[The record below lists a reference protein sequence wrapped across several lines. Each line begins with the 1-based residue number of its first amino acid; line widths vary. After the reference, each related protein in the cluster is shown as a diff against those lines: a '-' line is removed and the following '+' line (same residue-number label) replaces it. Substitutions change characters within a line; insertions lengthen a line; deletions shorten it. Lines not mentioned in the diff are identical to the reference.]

1 MTMLSRILGLVRD
14 VLLARFI
21 GAGGDADAFYVAFKI
36 PNFLRRL
43 FAEGAF
49 AQAFVPVL
57 SEYREKGSVE
67 AVRYFIDR
75 IAGCLGLTLVGVC
88 GLAIIAAPVV
98 TAVFGM
104 GFLFEEGHEKFA
116 LTTELIRVTFPYLF
130 LISLTGFAGSI
141 LNSYDRFAVPALT
154 PVILNISLIVA
165 AAFVSPHL
173 DRPVFALAWGV
184 IVAGILQLVFQL
196 PFLARLGLLP
206 RPKVDWRDPAVKKVL
221 TLMAPAMFG
230 VSVSQINLLVDTIL
244 ASFLVDGSISWLYY
258 SDRLIELPLG
268 IFGVGIATVILP
280 NLSRQFTQGTEKFSV
295 TLDWA
300 MRMVLLVAVPSAIA
314 LIAIAQPILFTL
326 FQYKEMTAHDMVM
339 SSYSLSAYAVGLVA
353 FMLIKVLASGYF
365 ARQDMRTPVRI
376 GIIAMVSNMGLNFL
390 FVLPLMHY
398 GQIGH
403 VGLAL
408 ATSCSA
414 FLNAG
419 LLLTGLYK
427 TKVYQPESGW
437 MIFFIRLLFSS
448 VLMMSS
454 VFLAQRFMSP
464 FAELAWSGRSVNLAI
479 LVIAGMSTYIV
490 GLALSGLRIK
500 HLRIDA

>member
-1 MTMLSRILGLVRD
+1 MTMLSRVLGLVRD

-57 SEYREKGSVE
+57 SEYRAKGSVE

-75 IAGCLGLTLVGVC
+75 IAGCLGITLIGVC
-88 GLAIIAAPVV
+88 GLAMLAAPFVA
-98 TAVFGM
+98 AVFGM
-104 GFLFEEGHEKFA
+104 GFLFDEGREKFA
-116 LTTELIRVTFPYLF
+116 LTTELIRITFPYLF

-154 PVILNISLIVA
+154 PVILNISLISA
-165 AAFVSPHL
+165 AAFVSPHM

-184 IVAGILQLVFQL
+184 IVAGVLQLAFQL

-206 RPKVDWRDPAVKKVL
+206 RPKIDWRDPSVKKVL
-221 TLMAPAMFG
+221 MLMAPAMFG
-230 VSVSQINLLVDTIL
+230 VSISQINLLFDTIL

-280 NLSRQFTQGTEKFSV
+280 NLSRQFAQGAQQFSA

-300 MRMVLLVAVPSAIA
+300 MRMVLLIAIPSAIA

-326 FQYKEMTAHDMVM
+326 FQYQQMTAHDMVM

-365 ARQDMRTPVRI
+365 SRQDMRTPVRI
-376 GIIAMVSNMGLNFL
+376 GIIAMVSNMGLNVL
-390 FVLPLMHY
+390 FVLPLMHFW
-398 GQIGH
+398 QIGH

-419 LLLTGLYK
+419 LLFLGLYK
-427 TKVYQPESGW
+427 AKVYQPEKGW
-437 MIFFIRLLFSS
+437 FIFMGRLFFSS
-448 VLMMSS
+448 FLMMVCVVYIRS
-454 VFLAQRFMSP
+454 FMTP
-464 FAELAWSGRSVNLAI
+464 FADLAWFDRCINLGV
-479 LVIAGMSTYIV
+479 LVFAGISAYVV
-490 GLALSGLRIK
+490 GLVLTGLRVR